1 MNIDF
6 DTIIDRRN
14 TNSLKYDF
22 AVERGKPA
30 DILPLWVADMDF
42 KAPEPVLSALHD
54 AVTHGIFGYSEV
66 KAEYFDVLHQWF
78 YGHFGW
84 DIKEEW
90 LIKTPGVVFALALA
104 VKAFTKEGDGILIQQ
119 PVYYPFEETIR
130 LNKRKLVVNELVNC
144 DGKYQ
149 IDYEDFEKKIIT
161 EQVRLFILCNPQ
173 NPVGR
178 VWTPDELKRMGDICI
193 EHQVLIVSDEIH
205 CDFTY
210 PGYVHT
216 VLADMNDTYAEH
228 TITCTAPSKTF
239 NLAGLQVSNI
249 FIKNETLRARFIKE
263 LDKSGYSQLNSL
275 GLIACQA
282 AYGYGEDWL
291 TELKT
296 YLYDNLN
303 FVREYLKENLPQIQL
318 IEPEGTY
325 LIWLDF
331 SSLGLSSAEMKDLI
345 VNKANLWLDAGQM
358 FGKSGTGYERINIA
372 CPRTI
377 LQKALEQLRNAI
389 LSLTD
394 E

>member
-1 MNIDF
+1 MSIDF
-6 DTIIDRRN
+6 DSIIDRRN

-42 KAPEPVLSALHD
+42 KAPEPVLNALHE

-66 KAEYFDVLHQWF
+66 KTEYFDALHQWF

-84 DIKEEW
+84 DVREEW
-90 LIKTPGVVFALALA
+90 LVKTPGVVFALALA
-104 VKAFTKEGDGILIQQ
+104 VKAFTLEGDAILIQQ

-130 LNKRKLVVNELVNC
+130 LNNRRLVINELVNC

-178 VWTPDELKRMGDICI
+178 VWTPEELERMGDICI
-193 EHQVLIVSDEIH
+193 KHQVLIVSDEIH

-210 PGYVHT
+210 PGFVHT
-216 VLADMNDTYAEH
+216 VLAGMNDIFAEH
-228 TITCTAPSKTF
+228 TITCTSPSKTF

-263 LDKSGYSQLNSL
+263 LDRSGYSQLNSL

-282 AYGYGEDWL
+282 AYRYGEVWL
-291 TELKT
+291 SELKA
-296 YLYDNLN
+296 YLYENLN
-303 FVREYLKENLPQIQL
+303 YVREYLKENLPQIQL

-331 SSLGLSSAEMKDLI
+331 SSLGLSSAEMKALI

-358 FGKSGTGYERINIA
+358 FGRSGAGYERINIA
-372 CPRTI
+372 CPRAI

-394 E
+394 K